1 MNARAEPSLLMAQV
15 TGTLLHAGYQY
26 DDGLVIDLY
35 GEEPTE
41 DDGYNVTSIAVS
53 GTTVEIGQL
62 FRDRQLLNMGYWLDL
77 KDGGAVQ
84 REWAER
90 HRHHAAAFKD

>member
-1 MNARAEPSLLMAQV
+1 MSKQNIIMQQV

-26 DDGLVIDLY
+26 DDGLVLDLY
-35 GEEPTE
+35 GHNEE
-41 DDGYNVTSIAVS
+41 GRHNVESIAVT

-62 FRDRQLLNMGYWLDL
+62 FRYRQIENMGYWLDL
-77 KDGGAVQ
+77 KDGATPAQ

-90 HRHHAAAFKD
+90 YRHHAATYIY